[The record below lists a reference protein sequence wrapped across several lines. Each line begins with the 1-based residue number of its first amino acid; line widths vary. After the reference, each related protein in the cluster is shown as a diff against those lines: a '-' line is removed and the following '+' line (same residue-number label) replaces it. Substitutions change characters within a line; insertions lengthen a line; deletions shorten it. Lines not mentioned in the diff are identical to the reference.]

1 MVSNIRSIEVKNEDL
16 VLILNKM
23 VSMKKENGYMD
34 FVEKGGVYTLNFYDE
49 KTGRSIGKKGLEVQ
63 RYIERKLTNQTGYKV
78 LDARNYSFWQI

>member
-1 MVSNIRSIEVKNEDL
+1 MVNNIRSIEVKNEDL

-49 KTGRSIGKKGLEVQ
+49 NP
-63 RYIERKLTNQTGYKV
+63 KLNGFDAVAINQNDLIKYLLK
-78 LDARNYSFWQI
+78 